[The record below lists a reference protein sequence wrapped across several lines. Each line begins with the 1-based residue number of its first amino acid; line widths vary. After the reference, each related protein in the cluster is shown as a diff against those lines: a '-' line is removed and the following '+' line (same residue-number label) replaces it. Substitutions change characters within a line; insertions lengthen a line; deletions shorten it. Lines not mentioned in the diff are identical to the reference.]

1 MNIPL
6 GHSFEHHLHRRPDL
20 SRGGRLEVA
29 RSSGRIHVLVA
40 SDGAPR
46 IVSGI
51 QAVSNSDARLES
63 FGILGH
69 CHVIVRYNH
78 APSGCDIIFVFDP
91 LTGFHWLTH
100 KSQQCLEMRSQ
111 RKNSNW
117 GDGNIFAGSAPNKDL
132 HRRSRLLVT
141 DHLFGCIYFNH
152 LFRQFSVAKHLF
164 SSAHFWWG

>member
-6 GHSFEHHLHRRPDL
+6 GHSSEHHLHRRPDL

-69 CHVIVRYNH
+69 CQEIQQR
-78 APSGCDIIFVFDP
+78 IILFNEHYPQSV
-91 LTGFHWLTH
+91 GFSEG
-100 KSQQCLEMRSQ
+100 KP
-111 RKNSNW
+111 
-117 GDGNIFAGSAPNKDL
+117 A
-132 HRRSRLLVT
+132 
-141 DHLFGCIYFNH
+141 
-152 LFRQFSVAKHLF
+152 
-164 SSAHFWWG
+164 

>member
-1 MNIPL
+1 MNILL
-6 GHSFEHHLHRRPDL
+6 GHSSEHHLHRRPDL

-78 APSGCDIIFVFDP
+78 APSI
-91 LTGFHWLTH
+91 TGQFCVRL
-100 KSQQCLEMRSQ
+100 SR
-111 RKNSNW
+111 
-117 GDGNIFAGSAPNKDL
+117 NISPW
-132 HRRSRLLVT
+132 S
-141 DHLFGCIYFNH
+141 CIMYYIM
-152 LFRQFSVAKHLF
+152 
-164 SSAHFWWG
+164 